1 MRSVYQE
8 ELTPCTRRSGVCG
21 ALCDFTSESV
31 SAAFPWAQGLSGLAR
46 GLEARVARGRDLGL
60 HRWCVWLKR
69 ETSFENIKNCL
80 YRE

>member
-1 MRSVYQE
+1 MCSVYQE
-8 ELTPCTRRSGVCG
+8 ELIPCTRRSGVCG

-60 HRWCVWLKR
+60 HTWCVWLKR

-80 YRE
+80 YLD